1 MKTLI
6 LNDLSTKKLEQ
17 NLTLKNDIIR
27 LITAF
32 LTNYP
37 VYIKLKQT
45 IVLFQLV
52 YFMKFYGKST
62 VELCDKL
69 LYTQCKLN
77 NRLILNKYLE
87 QCKNKI
93 VVPKWIVTRIYKS
106 KIKCNPKVQK
116 IFLKSEKKTG

>member
-1 MKTLI
+1 
-6 LNDLSTKKLEQ
+6 
-17 NLTLKNDIIR
+17 
-27 LITAF
+27 
-32 LTNYP
+32 
-37 VYIKLKQT
+37 
-45 IVLFQLV
+45 
-52 YFMKFYGKST
+52 MKFYGKST